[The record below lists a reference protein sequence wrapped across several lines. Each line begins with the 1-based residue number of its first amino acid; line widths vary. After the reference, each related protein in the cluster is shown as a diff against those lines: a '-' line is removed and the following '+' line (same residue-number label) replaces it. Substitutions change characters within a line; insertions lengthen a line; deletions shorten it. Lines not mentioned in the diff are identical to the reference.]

1 MITKEMLERLLQEG
15 KTQVSI
21 AKEFNVWPSKISTL
35 IKKYGLESLRPIK
48 RREYKSSPL
57 CKECGETNVDFF
69 FSTNFSMC
77 KKCLPKQAL
86 QSRHKAKKQIIDYK
100 GSKCQVCGYN
110 KSIFALDLHHINPQ
124 EKDVDMFKFLR
135 RTKCFNLE
143 RIKEELDKCILLCA
157 NCHREIHAGDLVLNL
172 TKTIQ

>member
-21 AKEFNVWPSKISTL
+21 AKEFNVWPSKIWTL

-86 QSRHKAKKQIIDYK
+86 QNRHKAKKQIIDYK
-100 GSKCQVCGYN
+100 GIN
-110 KSIFALDLHHINPQ
+110 KSIF
-124 EKDVDMFKFLR
+124 
-135 RTKCFNLE
+135 
-143 RIKEELDKCILLCA
+143 
-157 NCHREIHAGDLVLNL
+157 
-172 TKTIQ
+172 